1 MFLLWRIVV
10 CLLIKVIVLG
20 EINLN
25 KVIAYPSVN
34 GHLYAIFIGSVAF
47 RHIEKSSYLFVD
59 MYICEEN

>member
-1 MFLLWRIVV
+1 M
-10 CLLIKVIVLG
+10 IKVIVSG

-59 MYICEEN
+59 MYICLEN